1 MAESTLEELDA
12 ALQQAGLPSLAD
24 LRREGFTEEQI
35 QKFLTGSKPTD
46 SPRRSLTSKPR
57 QAALSSPPRKRPG

>member
-1 MAESTLEELDA
+1 MAESTLDELDA

-35 QKFLTGSKPTD
+35 QKFLTGSKPTH
-46 SPRRSLTSKPR
+46 SRPRSLISKPR
-57 QAALSSPPRKRPG
+57 QAAPALPPRKRPG